1 VTPCNLGQ
9 TALYNMAEDGIFFI
23 VTDMRT
29 QNLTE
34 VNEYSTLIY
43 FNCCKLILHV
53 PAIMMY
59 IQNMP
64 DFIIL
69 YKVQSCSDVV
79 YDFNKQSG

>member
-1 VTPCNLGQ
+1 MT
-9 TALYNMAEDGIFFI
+9 EDGIFFI
-23 VTDMRT
+23 ITDMRT
-29 QNLTE
+29 QNFTE
-34 VNEYSTLIY
+34 VNEYSTLVY
-43 FNCCKLILHV
+43 FNCCKRIQHV

-64 DFIIL
+64 GFIIL

>member
-1 VTPCNLGQ
+1 MT
-9 TALYNMAEDGIFFI
+9 EDSVFFI

-43 FNCCKLILHV
+43 FKCCKWIQHV
-53 PAIMMY
+53 PAVMMY

-64 DFIIL
+64 GFIIL
-69 YKVQSCSDVV
+69 YKVQSRSDVD